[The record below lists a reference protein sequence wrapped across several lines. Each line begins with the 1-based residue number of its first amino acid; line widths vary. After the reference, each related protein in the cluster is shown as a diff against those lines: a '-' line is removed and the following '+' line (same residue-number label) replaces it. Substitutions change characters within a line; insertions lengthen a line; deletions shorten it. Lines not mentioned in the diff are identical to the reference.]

1 MRVTRFESFLL
12 NLLTASGTPAI
23 KDVQVL
29 SQPEDRALPRGIDVW
44 FVTGARIILQTV
56 GAAPPGGDS
65 SDREER
71 IVEGTPLP
79 QVEEPAFAPTDD
91 RIDVRAFET
100 WLAAKIT
107 NSGHAEIQGVRTF
120 TGHSHRFGI
129 DVAFYN
135 GAHTYTYFPYT
146 LRAGQQPGAHPIY
159 EAKDVI

>member
-12 NLLTASGTPAI
+12 NLLTSSGNAAI

-65 SDREER
+65 SEREER
-71 IVEGTPLP
+71 IVEGAPLP
-79 QVEEPAFAPTDD
+79 SIEEPAFAVADD
-91 RIDVRAFET
+91 RIDVKSFEE
-100 WLAAKIT
+100 WLAAKIA
-107 NSGHAEIQGVRTF
+107 NSGNAEIEGVRTF

-129 DVAFYN
+129 DVAFHN
-135 GAHTYTYFPYT
+135 GAHTYTYFAYT

-159 EAKDVI
+159 GAKDFI